1 MSPVERVSQ
10 TDVPAPRCCC
20 ELFRLSY
27 RYAVRSR
34 AGTRKRPV
42 RPGLTVERRAAQ
54 ELLDRL
60 HRAQNEY
67 YAGGDSRGLSDLLA
81 ADVRWSVPGD
91 DALAGVYIGVDH
103 VLDYM
108 QRRRRL
114 AAYTLRLVRR
124 DVLVGRGQRI
134 GALTD
139 GVVLRSGRVH
149 TWGTVVPGRRR
160 AYSPLLAT
168 PPGRRRC
175 RRDLVLTWP
184 PISASYRAELGW
196 CGHQVEIGDPVTL
209 QVERQCR
216 HPSPRTPRT
225 AS

>member
-1 MSPVERVSQ
+1 
-10 TDVPAPRCCC
+10 
-20 ELFRLSY
+20 
-27 RYAVRSR
+27 
-34 AGTRKRPV
+34 
-42 RPGLTVERRAAQ
+42 LTVERRTAQ

-91 DALAGVYIGVDH
+91 NALAGVYIGVDH

-114 AAYTLRLVRR
+114 AACTLRLVRR

-134 GALTD
+134 AAVTD

-149 TWGTVVPGRRR
+149 TWGTVGLYEVADGRIRRCWLLPLDAMSTRSGPDVAADLSFVPRR
-160 AYSPLLAT
+160 AWMV
-168 PPGRRRC
+168 RR
-175 RRDLVLTWP
+175 
-184 PISASYRAELGW
+184 
-196 CGHQVEIGDPVTL
+196 
-209 QVERQCR
+209 
-216 HPSPRTPRT
+216 
-225 AS
+225 

>member
-10 TDVPAPRCCC
+10 TDVPARRCCC

-34 AGTRKRPV
+34 AGTRKRPA
-42 RPGLTVERRAAQ
+42 RPGLTMERRAAQ

-91 DALAGVYIGVDH
+91 NALAEVYIGVDH

-114 AAYTLRLVRR
+114 AACTLAWSGVTSSSA
-124 DVLVGRGQRI
+124 VASGSGRSPTGSCCGRAECI
-134 GALTD
+134 PGARWGCTRSPT
-139 GVVLRSGRVH
+139 GVFAAASYSPWTPPMSTRSGPDVAADLSLC
-149 TWGTVVPGRRR
+149 VVPRR
-160 AYSPLLAT
+160 AWMVRPS
-168 PPGRRRC
+168 GRDR
-175 RRDLVLTWP
+175 
-184 PISASYRAELGW
+184 
-196 CGHQVEIGDPVTL
+196 
-209 QVERQCR
+209 
-216 HPSPRTPRT
+216 
-225 AS
+225 